1 MRLVDNKDRP
11 LKTVEFLCSP
21 LAGSTARAAHSAAHQ
36 DPATILCNGIKT
48 KLTCNIKL
56 MELSFLKFGLTNSL
70 LILRPKSFSG
80 CAISLLSF
88 TLAADEV
95 LEQAILS
102 LSFTLL
108 WINGKLIFGSSYDIP
123 GRLIIIK
130 SLMQSV
136 PMSVKLCLYLG
147 LFSSNIAKN
156 TQQTDN
162 QLCNCKECNNV

>member
-1 MRLVDNKDRP
+1 MEKSVSKIFQLCKTQLVDNKVDNKVDRP
-11 LKTVEFLCSP
+11 LKTVVFLCSP

-36 DPATILCNGIKT
+36 DPVTILCNGIKT

-56 MELSFLKFGLTNSL
+56 MELSFLSLELSLTNSL

-95 LEQAILS
+95 LEQEILS

-108 WINGKLIFGSSYDIP
+108 
-123 GRLIIIK
+123 
-130 SLMQSV
+130 
-136 PMSVKLCLYLG
+136 
-147 LFSSNIAKN
+147 
-156 TQQTDN
+156 
-162 QLCNCKECNNV
+162 